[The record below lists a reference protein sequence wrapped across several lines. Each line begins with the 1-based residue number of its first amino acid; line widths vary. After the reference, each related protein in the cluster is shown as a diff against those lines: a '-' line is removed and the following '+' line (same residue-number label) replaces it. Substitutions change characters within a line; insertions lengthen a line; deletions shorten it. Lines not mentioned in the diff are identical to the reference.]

1 MTPAASLALLLMLYL
16 GLASSLLGHLTPA
29 YCWRRDSLSHLGQH
43 GQALAQITRFALFLP
58 IAAGCGWLALQ
69 TPLNAPQHWLSLS
82 LALGYLGAVIW
93 PLRSYSH
100 TANRHHYLA
109 GAVEY
114 VGGAAA
120 LFWASWQMQ
129 QTIPLILGGLTV
141 LGSACSQHP
150 AWRQR
155 AGQWQRLAEACLF
168 LGQYLLLRTYS

>member
-1 MTPAASLALLLMLYL
+1 MLTTASVALLLMLYL
-16 GLASSLLGHLTPA
+16 ALASALLGHLTPG
-29 YCWRRDSLSHLGQH
+29 YSWQCDSLSHLGQH

-93 PLRSYSH
+93 PLRSYPH
-100 TANRHHYLA
+100 PANRHHYLA

-114 VGGAAA
+114 LGGAAA

-129 QTIPLILGGLTV
+129 QASLLILAGLTV
-141 LGSACSQHP
+141 LGTACSQYP
-150 AWRQR
+150 AWRLR
-155 AGQWQRLAEACLF
+155 AGQWQRLAEASLF
-168 LGQYLLLRTYS
+168 ISQFLLLYQI